1 MSQDNPIYQRPPAY
15 VDGEPFKNDL
25 FERKLL
31 AERITK
37 YIDQLNN
44 GCVIAVDAPWGE
56 GKSYFG
62 RNWAAQ
68 LSTQGYQTIF
78 LDAFEQDYADDP
90 FLLISAE
97 ILSPI
102 KGAEG
107 DESWT
112 SLRDACIRTGTVLL
126 PAAAK
131 MAVNAAGKMFFGIG
145 DLAEIKDKLGDE
157 LEGKLGE
164 TVEKFI
170 QKRLDDYEQEKQTA
184 CHFREKLAE
193 FAAKQE
199 KPVVFFIDELDR
211 CKPSFAVKVI
221 ERIKHFFDTSN
232 LVFVLLLNRPQ
243 LEEAIKGVYGANID
257 ANAYLGKFI
266 QLFLALPKHTSLTV
280 GSRCYNH
287 TYCLELLKRYKFEGT
302 RSGQVFSQVLSIMAT
317 IHDLSLRDLERAFIY
332 FALAHPLN
340 DLAGLGA
347 YIISLKIAN
356 PELYRQIVLND
367 KEAHIQAIDLIE
379 SLLPKTDNFWLLTL
393 VRTLHRGIAYGVEE
407 LTEAEKA
414 DFIGGARSIGIRPE
428 KIFRH
433 LGSKIDTVVFY

>member
-1 MSQDNPIYQRPPAY
+1 MSQDNPIYHRPLAY

-31 AERITK
+31 AERLTK
-37 YIDQLNN
+37 YLDQLNN

-97 ILSPI
+97 ILSAI

-112 SLRDACIRTGTVLL
+112 SLRDACIKTGTVLL

-131 MAVNAAGKMFFGIG
+131 IAVNAAGKMFFGIN
-145 DLAEIKDKLGDE
+145 DLAEIKEKLGE
-157 LEGKLGE
+157 EFEGKLGE
-164 TVEKFI
+164 TAEKFI
-170 QKRLDDYEQEKQTA
+170 KKRLDDYEQEKQTA
-184 CHFREKLAE
+184 SHFREKLAE

-211 CKPSFAVKVI
+211 CKPTFAVKVI
-221 ERIKHFFDTSN
+221 ERIKHFFDTHN

-266 QLFLALPKHTSLTV
+266 QLFLALPKHTSLSV
-280 GSRCYNH
+280 GSRCYTAENDG
-287 TYCLELLKRYKFEGT
+287 TPCRQLCRERCPAAGNRRTAAGDGNRPLESRRNG
-302 RSGQVFSQVLSIMAT
+302 
-317 IHDLSLRDLERAFIY
+317 HRAVCSAVQRI
-332 FALAHPLN
+332 
-340 DLAGLGA
+340 
-347 YIISLKIAN
+347 
-356 PELYRQIVLND
+356 
-367 KEAHIQAIDLIE
+367 
-379 SLLPKTDNFWLLTL
+379 
-393 VRTLHRGIAYGVEE
+393 
-407 LTEAEKA
+407 
-414 DFIGGARSIGIRPE
+414 
-428 KIFRH
+428 
-433 LGSKIDTVVFY
+433 

>member
-1 MSQDNPIYQRPPAY
+1 MTSENQIYHRPPAY

-31 AERITK
+31 AERLTK

-44 GCVIAVDAPWGE
+44 GCVISVDAPWGE

-68 LSTQGYQTIF
+68 LSEQGYRTIF

-97 ILSPI
+97 ILSTV
-102 KGAEG
+102 KAAEG

-112 SLRDACIRTGTVLL
+112 SFREACIKAGTTLL

-131 MAVNAAGKMFFGIG
+131 IAVNAAGKVFLGIN
-145 DLAEIKDKLGDE
+145 DLAEIKEKLGDE
-157 LEGKLGE
+157 FEGKLGE
-164 TVEKFI
+164 TAEKYI
-170 QKRLDDYEQEKQTA
+170 RKRLDDYEQEKQTA

-193 FAAKQE
+193 FAANQE

-211 CKPSFAVKVI
+211 CKPTFAVKVI
-221 ERIKHFFDTSN
+221 ERIKHFFDTPN

-243 LEEAIKGVYGANID
+243 LEEAIKGVYGADID

-266 QLFLALPKHTSLTV
+266 QLILTLPKHTSLSV

-287 TYCLELLKRYKFEGT
+287 SYCMELLKRYKFEGT
-302 RSGQVFSQVLSIMAT
+302 RSGQDFSQVLSIMAT
-317 IHDLSLRDLERAFIY
+317 FHDLSLRDLERSFIY
-332 FALAHPLN
+332 FALAQPLN
-340 DLAGLGA
+340 TLAGLGA
-347 YIISLKIAN
+347 YIISLKIAK
-356 PELYRQIVLND
+356 PELYRQIVLGD
-367 KEAHIQAIDLIE
+367 KEAHIQALQLVED
-379 SLLPKTDNFWLLTL
+379 LLPKSDDFNFLTL
-393 VRTLHRGIAYGVEE
+393 FRTLHRGIAYGVET
-407 LTEAEKA
+407 LTPDEKS
-414 DFIGGARSIGIRPE
+414 DFLGGARSIGIRPE
-428 KIFRH
+428 NIFKL
-433 LGSKIDTVVFY
+433 LGSKIDTLAFN